1 MQCSILTN
9 HLVQHVL
16 EADKGNNATLT
27 SWCFDDLTSDGDN
40 YSTYVTSVKVAY
52 SQGGAALETTYVAK
66 LNPCGN
72 VSKSGSLTSS
82 MFEKEGQFYTK
93 LEPALSLELTALG
106 HESLRVPTFF
116 YVSLDRGH
124 EVMIMENLQVHGFRM
139 NDRKKGLDV
148 IHATLVIQ
156 ELARLHAAS
165 ILLKINKGPEL
176 LNEVLSKD
184 WMNFDKT
191 THDFLKLKYSGHVDN
206 AIVTLE
212 KIGGYDKTVA
222 WLRDLKP
229 RALEILEDQAKDAG
243 PFNVVS
249 HGDCWNNNLLFRYAS
264 VKIMSY
270 CSSSLLF
277 TLCCLLHIILYIKS
291 FNIRYNA
298 EGKPVEVMLLDLQL
312 IRQASLAIDL
322 NFFLYTSLDGHT
334 RRSNITSFLDTYYE
348 CFKSV
353 IESAQRD
360 MPFTQ
365 EAFKQEFVDKHL
377 YGFLFAIFIIPLSVC
392 RSDQLP
398 KGLTDSFGKKQENL
412 MLDMLDSNPL
422 FRPRFLALFDEMM
435 EDGIITCS
443 IP

>member
-1 MQCSILTN
+1 M
-9 HLVQHVL
+9 
-16 EADKGNNATLT
+16 
-27 SWCFDDLTSDGDN
+27 
-40 YSTYVTSVKVAY
+40 
-52 SQGGAALETTYVAK
+52 
-66 LNPCGN
+66 
-72 VSKSGSLTSS
+72 
-82 MFEKEGQFYTK
+82 
-93 LEPALSLELTALG
+93 
-106 HESLRVPTFF
+106 
-116 YVSLDRGH
+116 
-124 EVMIMENLQVHGFRM
+124 
-139 NDRKKGLDV
+139 
-148 IHATLVIQ
+148 
-156 ELARLHAAS
+156 
-165 ILLKINKGPEL
+165 
-176 LNEVLSKD
+176 
-184 WMNFDKT
+184 
-191 THDFLKLKYSGHVDN
+191 
-206 AIVTLE
+206 
-212 KIGGYDKTVA
+212 
-222 WLRDLKP
+222 
-229 RALEILEDQAKDAG
+229 
-243 PFNVVS
+243 
-249 HGDCWNNNLLFRYAS
+249 
-264 VKIMSY
+264 
-270 CSSSLLF
+270 
-277 TLCCLLHIILYIKS
+277 
-291 FNIRYNA
+291 
-298 EGKPVEVMLLDLQL
+298 EVMLLDLQL

>member
-1 MQCSILTN
+1 M
-9 HLVQHVL
+9 QHVL

-249 HGDCWNNNLLFRYAS
+249 HGDCWNNNLLFRY
-264 VKIMSY
+264 
-270 CSSSLLF
+270 
-277 TLCCLLHIILYIKS
+277 
-291 FNIRYNA
+291 NA

>member
-249 HGDCWNNNLLFRYAS
+249 HGDCWNNNLLFRY
-264 VKIMSY
+264 
-270 CSSSLLF
+270 
-277 TLCCLLHIILYIKS
+277 
-291 FNIRYNA
+291 NA